1 MAEPIDFVFDVIS
14 PYAYIGWTQ
23 IHALAARHGRSVRPV
38 PVLFAA
44 FLQHG
49 GTKGPAEIPLKRLY
63 IGKDTLRTAR
73 VLGIPFAPPP
83 AHPFNPLLALRV
95 ATVAPAADKRAVIDA
110 LFAATWGGG
119 GGGVESKEAAQ
130 AALDRA
136 GLSGAALVAAA
147 GSDDAKS
154 TLRAETERAIARGVF
169 GVPTMIAEGEVFW
182 GVDSFAHFERYLAG
196 NDPLRPE
203 DLSRWMGLKPS
214 ANRPLR

>member
-23 IHALAARHGRSVRPV
+23 IHALAARHGREVRPV

-44 FLQHG
+44 LLQHG

-73 VLGIPFAPPP
+73 VLGIPFGPPP
-83 AHPFNPLLALRV
+83 AHPFNPLVALRI
-95 ATVAPAADKRAVIDA
+95 ATIAPAAEKRAVIDA

-136 GLSGAALVAAA
+136 GVGGAALVAAA
-147 GSDDAKS
+147 GSEEAKAA
-154 TLRAETERAIARGVF
+154 LRAETERAITRGVF
-169 GVPTMIAEGEVFW
+169 GVPTMIDRGEIFW
-182 GVDSFAHFERYLAG
+182 GVDSFAHFERHLAG
-196 NDPLRPE
+196 DDPLHPE
-203 DLSRWMGLKPS
+203 DLAGWMDLKAS
-214 ANRPLR
+214 ANRPVR